1 MLSNTTKG
9 YILAAIAAAS
19 YGTNPL
25 FALPLYKIGMN
36 PESVLFFRYM
46 TAIPMLAAMLM
57 MRGRGFGLRG
67 HQILPLVAMGLIMA
81 ISSLTLFE
89 SYNHMAAGI
98 ASTLLFVYPIMVAV
112 IMALFF
118 KERLTITTILC
129 IVMALS
135 GIGLLYRGSDGDTL
149 SLVGTLLVMASS
161 LSYAIYIVGA
171 NRPMLSEIPT
181 LKITF
186 YVLVFGA
193 LIFAGRFATGT
204 PFTMPA
210 SKVFV
215 ASVFNPV
222 NGRFVDVPSGS
233 YFEEAVNWAVANGIT
248 TGTSA
253 TTFDPDGICTRAQAV
268 TFLWR
273 AAGSPAPANSTTPFT
288 DVAADSYYAQAV
300 AWAVENGIT
309 KGTSDTTFS
318 PDAHCSRAQIVT
330 FLWRAQKSP
339 VVTAANP
346 FADVSVDA
354 YYVNAIQWAV
364 SEGVTT
370 GTSAVTFSPDAD
382 CTRAQIVT
390 FIWRALGK

>member
-1 MLSNTTKG
+1 MVAGCYTTDISMLSNTTKG

-161 LSYAIYIVGA
+161 LSYAVYIVGA

-210 SKVFV
+210 ASQWYMWADVVALALFPTAILGALEPVTAIIFGVLVFGETLTPRDMV
-215 ASVFNPV
+215 GLTLIIV
-222 NGRFVDVPSGS
+222 
-233 YFEEAVNWAVANGIT
+233 
-248 TGTSA
+248 
-253 TTFDPDGICTRAQAV
+253 AV
-268 TFLWR
+268 TMVVG
-273 AAGSPAPANSTTPFT
+273 GS
-288 DVAADSYYAQAV
+288 
-300 AWAVENGIT
+300 
-309 KGTSDTTFS
+309 K
-318 PDAHCSRAQIVT
+318 
-330 FLWRAQKSP
+330 
-339 VVTAANP
+339 
-346 FADVSVDA
+346 
-354 YYVNAIQWAV
+354 
-364 SEGVTT
+364 T
-370 GTSAVTFSPDAD
+370 GEYLMRLRRMFPRILNRV
-382 CTRAQIVT
+382 RH
-390 FIWRALGK
+390 K

>member
-1 MLSNTTKG
+1 
-9 YILAAIAAAS
+9 
-19 YGTNPL
+19 
-25 FALPLYKIGMN
+25 
-36 PESVLFFRYM
+36 
-46 TAIPMLAAMLM
+46 
-57 MRGRGFGLRG
+57 
-67 HQILPLVAMGLIMA
+67 MGLIMA

-193 LIFAGRFATGT
+193 VIFAGRFATGT

-210 SKVFV
+210 ASQWYMWADVVALALFPTAISFLCTTAAIQRIGSTPTAILGALEPVTAIIFGVLVFGETLTPRDMV
-215 ASVFNPV
+215 GLTLIIA
-222 NGRFVDVPSGS
+222 
-233 YFEEAVNWAVANGIT
+233 
-248 TGTSA
+248 
-253 TTFDPDGICTRAQAV
+253 AV
-268 TFLWR
+268 TMVVG
-273 AAGSPAPANSTTPFT
+273 GS
-288 DVAADSYYAQAV
+288 
-300 AWAVENGIT
+300 
-309 KGTSDTTFS
+309 K
-318 PDAHCSRAQIVT
+318 
-330 FLWRAQKSP
+330 
-339 VVTAANP
+339 
-346 FADVSVDA
+346 
-354 YYVNAIQWAV
+354 
-364 SEGVTT
+364 T
-370 GTSAVTFSPDAD
+370 GEYLMRLRRMFPRILNHV
-382 CTRAQIVT
+382 RH
-390 FIWRALGK
+390 K

>member
-1 MLSNTTKG
+1 MVAGCYTTDISMLSNTTKG

-57 MRGRGFGLRG
+57 MRGRGFGLRR

-210 SKVFV
+210 ASQWYMWADVVALALFPTAILGALEPVTAIFFGVLVFGETLTPRDMV
-215 ASVFNPV
+215 GLTLIIA
-222 NGRFVDVPSGS
+222 
-233 YFEEAVNWAVANGIT
+233 
-248 TGTSA
+248 
-253 TTFDPDGICTRAQAV
+253 AV
-268 TFLWR
+268 TMVVG
-273 AAGSPAPANSTTPFT
+273 GS
-288 DVAADSYYAQAV
+288 
-300 AWAVENGIT
+300 
-309 KGTSDTTFS
+309 K
-318 PDAHCSRAQIVT
+318 
-330 FLWRAQKSP
+330 
-339 VVTAANP
+339 
-346 FADVSVDA
+346 
-354 YYVNAIQWAV
+354 
-364 SEGVTT
+364 T
-370 GTSAVTFSPDAD
+370 GEYLMRLRRMFPRILNHV
-382 CTRAQIVT
+382 RH
-390 FIWRALGK
+390 K

>member
-1 MLSNTTKG
+1 MVAGCYTTDISMLSNTTKG

-57 MRGRGFGLRG
+57 MRGRGFGLRR

-161 LSYAIYIVGA
+161 LSYAVYIVGA
-171 NRPMLSEIPT
+171 NRPLLSEIPT

-193 LIFAGRFATGT
+193 VIFAGRF
-204 PFTMPA
+204 PPA
-210 SKVFV
+210 S
-215 ASVFNPV
+215 
-222 NGRFVDVPSGS
+222 
-233 YFEEAVNWAVANGIT
+233 
-248 TGTSA
+248 
-253 TTFDPDGICTRAQAV
+253 GICGPT
-268 TFLWR
+268 WWHWHY
-273 AAGSPAPANSTTPFT
+273 SPPPSPSSAPRLPSSALALRPPP
-288 DVAADSYYAQAV
+288 Y
-300 AWAVENGIT
+300 WGRW
-309 KGTSDTTFS
+309 S
-318 PDAHCSRAQIVT
+318 P
-330 FLWRAQKSP
+330 
-339 VVTAANP
+339 
-346 FADVSVDA
+346 
-354 YYVNAIQWAV
+354 
-364 SEGVTT
+364 
-370 GTSAVTFSPDAD
+370 
-382 CTRAQIVT
+382 
-390 FIWRALGK
+390 